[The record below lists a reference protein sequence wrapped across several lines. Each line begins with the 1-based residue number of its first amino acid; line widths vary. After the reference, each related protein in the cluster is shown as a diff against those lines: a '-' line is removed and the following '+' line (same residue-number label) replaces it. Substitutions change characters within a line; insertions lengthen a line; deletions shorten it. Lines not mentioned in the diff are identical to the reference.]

1 MMPGK
6 KEKGKAFEEL
16 MGDLEGQVRSLET
29 GDLTLDQSIAAFE
42 TGMSLAKECDKKLSE
57 AKAKVEKIIAD
68 ETGTKT
74 VPFEIKE

>member
-1 MMPGK
+1 MPQK

-16 MGDLEGQVRSLET
+16 MKDLEGQVRSLET
-29 GDLTLDQSIAAFE
+29 GDLTLGQSIASFE
-42 TGMSLAKECDKKLSE
+42 TGMGLAKECDKKLGE

-74 VPFEIKE
+74 VPFKPET

>member
-1 MMPGK
+1 MPQK

-16 MGDLEGQVRSLET
+16 MKDLETQVRSLET

-42 TGMSLAKECDKKLSE
+42 TGMGLAKQCDTKLGE
-57 AKAKVEKIIAD
+57 AKAKVEKIIQD

-74 VPFEIKE
+74 VEFEIKE